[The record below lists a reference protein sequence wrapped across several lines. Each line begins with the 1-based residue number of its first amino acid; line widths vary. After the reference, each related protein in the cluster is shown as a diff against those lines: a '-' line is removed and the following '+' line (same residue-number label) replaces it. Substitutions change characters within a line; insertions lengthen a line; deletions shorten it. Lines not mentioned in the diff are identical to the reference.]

1 MAPQFYA
8 TVTCPSC
15 GNQFRTPVTQVLDVR
30 ADPQAKNRMLQGAV
44 NVAMCPSCGMGGALN
59 LPFVY
64 HDPEKEAALLYLPAE
79 VGKNEVQRQKAA
91 GKLTQQLMDSLP
103 QEERKGYLL
112 QPETFL
118 SLETMIKRVLEIEG
132 VTEEDMERSQQ
143 QRQFIDKLLQA
154 EDEAAWQALLDEN
167 EELLDEE
174 FFGML
179 NYIVQMVSRSQAGAE
194 QMEKIEQLYDF
205 LVNESEAGRRLAER
219 SEAIQ
224 GFFDDPNHETL
235 IEALKKAP
243 DDETINALVQSGA
256 ELMDYAFFQTFTQRI
271 QEAEGEEEARLKQL
285 RRKILDQREALA
297 EASRQ
302 VLNERAKLLES
313 LVETE
318 DPLKMAQSHLAELDD
333 AFFYILQLNLAEA
346 KRNNDQES
354 FEALQAVAEVI
365 NKVMEGQMPPEMV
378 LLRRL
383 MVAES
388 DEDRNQILEQN
399 RRILSPQF
407 FQFLEM
413 LEQRSREEGEE
424 EDANRLSEIQAKA
437 RAYAPED
444 AGQSPR
450 QPQAPGPQQPQQ
462 PPASGEKQTPS
473 GLIIAKH

>member
-1 MAPQFYA
+1 
-8 TVTCPSC
+8 
-15 GNQFRTPVTQVLDVR
+15 
-30 ADPQAKNRMLQGAV
+30 
-44 NVAMCPSCGMGGALN
+44 MGGALN

-118 SLETMIKRVLEIEG
+118 SLETMIKRVLELEG
-132 VTEEDMERSQQ
+132 VTEEDMARSQQ

-167 EELLDEE
+167 EELLDGE

-205 LVNESEAGRRLAER
+205 LVSESEAGRRLAER

-243 DDETINALVQSGA
+243 DDETVNALVQSGA
-256 ELMDYAFFQTFTQRI
+256 QLMDYAFFQKFTKRI
-271 QEAEGEEEARLKQL
+271 QEAEGEEEAKLKQL

-302 VLNERAKLLES
+302 VLDERAELLKS

-318 DPLKMAQSHLAELDD
+318 DPLKMAQSHLSELDD
-333 AFFYILQLNLAEA
+333 AFFYILQLNLADA
-346 KRNNDQES
+346 KRNNDQEA

-399 RRILSPQF
+399 RRLLSAQF

-424 EDANRLSEIQAKA
+424 EDANRLSEIRAKA
-437 RAYAPED
+437 QAYAPEG
-444 AGQSPR
+444 AEPSPL
-450 QPQAPGPQQPQQ
+450 QPQAPGPQQPQPPQQ
-462 PPASGEKQTPS
+462 PPAGGEKQTPS

>member
-143 QRQFIDKLLQA
+143 QRQLIDKLLQA
-154 EDEAAWQALLDEN
+154 EDEEAWQALLDEN

-179 NYIVQMVSRSQAGAE
+179 NYIVKMVSRSQAGAE

-205 LVNESEAGRRLAER
+205 LVSESEAGRRLAER

-235 IEALKKAP
+235 IDALKKAP

-318 DPLKMAQSHLAELDD
+318 DPLKMAQSHLSELDD

-346 KRNNDQES
+346 KRNKDQEA
-354 FEALQAVAEVI
+354 FEALQSVAEVV

-388 DEDRNQILEQN
+388 DEALNQILEQN
-399 RRILSPQF
+399 RRLLSPQF
-407 FQFLEM
+407 FQFIEM
-413 LEQRSREEGEE
+413 LEQQSREEGEE
-424 EDANRLSEIQAKA
+424 
-437 RAYAPED
+437 
-444 AGQSPR
+444 
-450 QPQAPGPQQPQQ
+450 
-462 PPASGEKQTPS
+462 
-473 GLIIAKH
+473 

>member
-1 MAPQFYA
+1 MASQFYA
-8 TVTCPSC
+8 TVTCPAC

-44 NVAMCPSCGMGGALN
+44 NVAVCPSCGMGGALN
-59 LPFVY
+59 LPFIY
-64 HDPEKEAALLYLPAE
+64 HDPEKEAALIYLPAE
-79 VGKNEVQRQKAA
+79 VGKNEVQRQQAA

-118 SLETMIKRVLEIEG
+118 GLETMIKRVLELEG
-132 VTEEDMERSQQ
+132 VTEEDMARSQQ
-143 QRQFIDKLLQA
+143 QRQLVDKLLQA
-154 EDEAAWQALLDEN
+154 EDEEAWQALLDEN

-179 NYIVQMVSRSQAGAE
+179 NYIVQMVSRSQAAEE
-194 QMEKIEQLYDF
+194 QMEKIQQLYDF
-205 LVNESEAGRRLAER
+205 LVNQSEAGRRLAAR
-219 SEAIQ
+219 SEAIE
-224 GFFDDPNHETL
+224 GFFEDPSHETL
-235 IEALKKAP
+235 IDALKKAP
-243 DDETINALVQSGA
+243 DDETIGTLVQSGA
-256 ELMDYAFFQTFTQRI
+256 ELMDYAFFQKFTRRI
-271 QEAEGEEEARLKQL
+271 QEAEGEEEAQLKQL

-302 VLNERAKLLES
+302 ALNERAELLKS
-313 LVETE
+313 LTQTE
-318 DPLKMAQSHLAELDD
+318 DPLKMAQSHLSELDD
-333 AFFYILQLNLAEA
+333 AFLYILQLNLAEA
-346 KRNNDQES
+346 RRNNDQEA

-378 LLRRL
+378 LLRHL

-388 DEDRNQILEQN
+388 DEDLTQILEQN
-399 RRILSPQF
+399 RRLLSPQF

-413 LEQRSREEGEE
+413 LEQRSRGEGQEE
-424 EDANRLSEIQAKA
+424 EADRLSEIRAKA
-437 RAYAPED
+437 QAHAHE
-444 AGQSPR
+444 G
-450 QPQAPGPQQPQQ
+450 APGPQPPQPPQQ